1 MKNVKYYYHLN
12 FNLSWKNPAKVELSA
27 GETERQKRAAKPTA
41 VEMLPAVGDLFKGG
55 PEVFPDQLRKPLQT
69 CPDRTGGNVPQG
81 TILLLRM
88 AKHRRLKRK
97 DLGIKM

>member
-1 MKNVKYYYHLN
+1 MEKPCKGKTVCRRNRE
-12 FNLSWKNPAKVELSA
+12 A
-27 GETERQKRAAKPTA
+27 KRAAKPTA
-41 VEMLPAVGDLFKGG
+41 VEMFPAVGDLFKGG

-69 CPDRTGGNVPQG
+69 CPDRTGGNVLQG